1 MNNNGTE
8 SFARSKTRSAHTA
21 DTVVIGA
28 GQAGLA
34 VSHELTARGIEHV
47 VLERHEAGAR
57 WRRET
62 WDSLRLL
69 TPNWMNVLP
78 GAGPTGDDSDGFV
91 TATAFADHL
100 DRYAASFG
108 APIETGA
115 AVEVLRRHGERFEV
129 ATAAGTWQADSVVM
143 ATGWC
148 DQPVV
153 PAFADDL
160 AATNLA
166 PSAYRRPA
174 DLAPGGVL
182 VVGASATGVQL
193 AHELRLAGR
202 DVTVAVGSHT
212 RVPRTYRGMDMFWW
226 LGRIGALDR
235 TIDTMADAHDAR
247 HEPSLQLVGRP
258 DRGSLDLLTLQT
270 IGVRLVGRVIGGA
283 GSRIAVDAD
292 VTARVA
298 DAECRLDQTL
308 ARIDEHIAASGLEAE
323 VLPPDRRPPVGPI
336 DPAAELDL
344 RAAGIGTVLWATGHR
359 REYPWLQIPVLD
371 AAGEI
376 RQHRGVTPVP
386 GLYVLG
392 QRFQHRRASNF
403 IGGVGVDAT
412 FVATHVANRI
422 SGRCVPLPATNEE
435 PSHVR

>member
-1 MNNNGTE
+1 MNTI
-8 SFARSKTRSAHTA
+8 
-21 DTVVIGA
+21 VIGA

-34 VSHELTARGIEHV
+34 VSHELTAHGIEHV
-47 VLERHEAGAR
+47 VLERHETGAR

-91 TATAFADHL
+91 SATAFADHL

-108 APIETGA
+108 APVETGA
-115 AVEVLRRHGERFEV
+115 AVEVLRRRGEQFEV
-129 ATAAGTWQADSVVM
+129 ATAGGTWRAGNVVM

-160 AATNLA
+160 DVTHLT
-166 PSAYRRPA
+166 PSAYRRPG
-174 DLAPGGVL
+174 DVAPGGVL

-202 DVTVAVGSHT
+202 DVTIAVGRHT

-258 DRGSLDLLTLQT
+258 DRASLDLLTLQA
-270 IGVRLVGRVIGGA
+270 IGVRLVGRVVGGA
-283 GSRIAVDAD
+283 GSRITLDAD
-292 VTARVA
+292 LAGRVA
-298 DAECRLDQTL
+298 DAECRLSRTL
-308 ARIDEHIAASGLEAE
+308 QRIDEHIEATGLDAE
-323 VLPPDRRPPVGPI
+323 VLAPDRRPPLRPI
-336 DPAAELDL
+336 DAVSALDL
-344 RAAGIGTVLWATGHR
+344 RAAGIRTVVWATGHR
-359 REYPWLQIPVLD
+359 REYPWLQVPVLD
-371 AAGEI
+371 ASGEI

-403 IGGVGVDAT
+403 IGGVGIDARD
-412 FVATHVANRI
+412 VAAHVANRI
-422 SGRCVPLPATNEE
+422 AGRCVPLPATNEE
-435 PSHVR
+435 PFRVR

>member
-1 MNNNGTE
+1 M
-8 SFARSKTRSAHTA
+8 RSV

-34 VSHELTARGIEHV
+34 VSHELTARGVQHV

-78 GAGPTGDDSDGFV
+78 GAGPTGQQPDGFV
-91 TATAFADHL
+91 SAIAFADHL

-115 AVEVLRRHGERFEV
+115 GVEVLRRRAERFEV
-129 ATAAGTWQADSVVM
+129 ATAGGTWRATNVVV

-153 PAFADDL
+153 PAYAADLDVDHVTP
-160 AATNLA
+160 A
-166 PSAYRRPA
+166 AYRRPG
-174 DLAPGGVL
+174 DLARGGVL

-202 DVTVAVGSHT
+202 DVTLAVGRHT
-212 RVPRTYRGMDMFWW
+212 RVPRTYRGMDIFWW

-235 TIDTMADAHDAR
+235 TIDTMADVHDAR

-258 DRGSLDLLTLQT
+258 DRASLDLLALQT
-270 IGVRLVGRVIGGA
+270 IGVRVVGRVLGGTGTRVAFDGDLA
-283 GSRIAVDAD
+283 GRI
-292 VTARVA
+292 A
-298 DAECRLDQTL
+298 DAECRLDETL
-308 ARIDEHIAASGLEAE
+308 QRIDDHIEDAGLVAE
-323 VLPPDRRPPVGPI
+323 VLAPDRRPSVRPI
-336 DPAAELDL
+336 DPVAELDL

-359 REYPWLQIPVLD
+359 RHYPWLQIPVLD
-371 AAGEI
+371 AWGEI
-376 RQHRGVTPVP
+376 RQHRGVTPFP

-403 IGGVGVDAT
+403 IGGVGIDAR
-412 FVATHVANRI
+412 FVAAHLANRI
-422 SGRCVPLPATNEE
+422 QTDCVPTAAITEE
-435 PSHVR
+435 PSRVNR

>member
-1 MNNNGTE
+1 MKNI
-8 SFARSKTRSAHTA
+8 

-34 VSHELTARGIEHV
+34 VSNQLTSRGIQHV
-47 VLERHEAGAR
+47 VLERHEAGAS
-57 WRRET
+57 WRRQT

-78 GAGPTGDDSDGFV
+78 GAGPTGTDPDGFV

-108 APIETGA
+108 APVEAGA
-115 AVEVLRRHGERFEV
+115 AVEVLRRRGEAFEV
-129 ATAAGTWQADSVVM
+129 ATAAGTWRADNVVV

-160 AATNLA
+160 ATTNLA
-166 PSAYRRPA
+166 PAAYRRPA

-193 AHELRLAGR
+193 THELRLAGR
-202 DVTVAVGSHT
+202 DVTIAVGSHT
-212 RVPRTYRGMDMFWW
+212 RVPRSYRGMDMFWW
-226 LGRIGALDR
+226 LGEIGALDR
-235 TIDTMADAHDAR
+235 TIDTMPDAHDAR

-258 DRGSLDLLTLQT
+258 DRASLDLLTLQT
-270 IGVRLVGRVIGGA
+270 IGVRIVGRVLGGA
-283 GSRIAVDAD
+283 G
-292 VTARVA
+292 ARVVLDGGLAGRIA

-308 ARIDEHIAASGLEAE
+308 ARIDEHIEAAGLETE
-323 VLPPDRRPPVGPI
+323 VLAPDRRPPVGPI
-336 DPAAELDL
+336 DPVDELDL

-371 AAGEI
+371 ATGEI

-403 IGGVGVDAT
+403 IGGVGIDAT
-412 FVATHVANRI
+412 FVAAHVANRI
-422 SGRCVPLPATNEE
+422 AGRCVPLPATTEE
-435 PSHVR
+435 PFRVR